1 MLHLRPA
8 YSARMAGVPFQ
19 NGPAAHF
26 TAHRGP
32 AMNMNDFITQIAPL
46 EADVPTMPEMRI
58 GGYML
63 RGLLGEGATSEVFL
77 AHDEFHDRLVAI
89 KRARRSALM
98 DDAEVRFRDHFFA
111 AEAALV
117 GQLKH
122 PNIVQIY
129 DAVDDPLAPYLVM
142 EYVPGTTLKTFCR
155 PDASLSLQQIVEVGF
170 KCAKALGF
178 VAQRGL
184 FHRDVK
190 PANVLVVVED
200 GQVLEVKIT
209 DFGSAMDTQSDRTQ
223 VVRVGSLPYMSP
235 EQLDGA
241 TLDARADQYSLAAVL
256 YHLIAGRPP
265 FDAPNQAALMNRICH
280 DAPPSLHTVRQDVPD
295 ALDALL
301 QRALSKSRLDRFA
314 DWDAFA
320 QALAALV
327 QRREVPC
334 EGGQQLLDSERFGLL
349 RALEFFRD
357 FGDVALWE
365 VVHRAEWQRH
375 ELGATIYKKG
385 QVGTTFHIIAAG
397 QIQVFRDGKRVAL
410 LGAGTSVGEMMY
422 LAPSPELRVH
432 SADVLVTDPATTI
445 SFTPELMERLSPAT
459 RQLFDAAFI
468 RVLVRRLHA
477 AHQALQHP
485 RRVL

>member
-1 MLHLRPA
+1 
-8 YSARMAGVPFQ
+8 
-19 NGPAAHF
+19 
-26 TAHRGP
+26 
-32 AMNMNDFITQIAPL
+32 
-46 EADVPTMPEMRI
+46 
-58 GGYML
+58 
-63 RGLLGEGATSEVFL
+63 
-77 AHDEFHDRLVAI
+77 
-89 KRARRSALM
+89 
-98 DDAEVRFRDHFFA
+98 
-111 AEAALV
+111 
-117 GQLKH
+117 
-122 PNIVQIY
+122 
-129 DAVDDPLAPYLVM
+129 
-142 EYVPGTTLKTFCR
+142 
-155 PDASLSLQQIVEVGF
+155 
-170 KCAKALGF
+170 
-178 VAQRGL
+178 
-184 FHRDVK
+184 
-190 PANVLVVVED
+190 
-200 GQVLEVKIT
+200 
-209 DFGSAMDTQSDRTQ
+209 
-223 VVRVGSLPYMSP
+223 MSP

-301 QRALSKSRLDRFA
+301 QRALSKSRLDRFE

-327 QRREVPC
+327 QRREVSC

>member
-1 MLHLRPA
+1 
-8 YSARMAGVPFQ
+8 
-19 NGPAAHF
+19 
-26 TAHRGP
+26 
-32 AMNMNDFITQIAPL
+32 MNDFITQIAPL

-98 DDAEVRFRDHFFA
+98 DATEMRFRDHFFA

-122 PNIVQIY
+122 PNIAQIY

-155 PDASLSLQQIVEVGF
+155 ADALLPLEQVVEVGF

-178 VAQRGL
+178 VARLGL
-184 FHRDVK
+184 IHRDVK

-200 GQVLEVKIT
+200 SQVLEVKLT
-209 DFGSAMDTQSDRTQ
+209 DFGSAIDINADRTQ

-241 TLDARADQYSLAAVL
+241 MLDARADQYSLAAVL
-256 YHLIAGRPP
+256 YHLVAGRPP
-265 FDAPNQAALMNRICH
+265 LEAPSQAALMNRICH
-280 DAPPSLHTVRQDVPD
+280 DMPAPLTSMRQGVPA
-295 ALDALL
+295 ALDAVL
-301 QRALSKSRLDRFA
+301 RKALAKSRLDRYE

-320 QALAALV
+320 QALAAV
-327 QRREVPC
+327 VRR
-334 EGGQQLLDSERFGLL
+334 QDDASLIDHQLLDSERFILL
-349 RALEFFRD
+349 RSLEFFKD
-357 FGDVALWE
+357 FGDVSLWE
-365 VVHRAEWQRH
+365 VVHRAQWQRH
-375 ELGATIYKKG
+375 ELGAAIYKKG
-385 QVGTTFHIIAAG
+385 QAGGSFHIIAAG
-397 QIQVFRDGKRVAL
+397 QIEIFRDGKRMAL

-422 LAPSPELRVH
+422 LAPSPDLKVH
-432 SADVLVTDPATTI
+432 SADVVVTDPATTI
-445 SFTPELMERLSPAT
+445 AFTPELMNLLTPAT

-485 RRVL
+485 RRIL

>member
-1 MLHLRPA
+1 
-8 YSARMAGVPFQ
+8 
-19 NGPAAHF
+19 
-26 TAHRGP
+26 
-32 AMNMNDFITQIAPL
+32 MNDFITQIAPL

-58 GGYML
+58 GGYGL

-98 DDAEVRFRDHFFA
+98 DAAEVRFRDHFFA
-111 AEAALV
+111 AEASLV

-122 PNIVQIY
+122 PNIVQIF

-142 EYVPGTTLKTFCR
+142 EYVPGTTLKTFCK
-155 PDASLSLQQIVEVGF
+155 PESLLSLEQIVEVGF
-170 KCAKALGF
+170 KCAKALGY
-178 VAQRGL
+178 VARRGL
-184 FHRDVK
+184 IHRDVK
-190 PANVLVVVED
+190 PANLLAVVED

-209 DFGSAMDTQSDRTQ
+209 DFGSSMDINADRTQ

-241 TLDARADQYSLAAVL
+241 TLDSRADQYSLAAVM
-256 YHLIAGRPP
+256 YNLIAGRPP
-265 FDAPNQAALMNRICH
+265 FDAPNQAALMNRIYH
-280 DAPPSLHTVRQDVPD
+280 ETPASLTDLRQGVPR

-301 QRALSKSRLDRFA
+301 QRALSKSRLDRFD

-320 QALAALV
+320 QALATLV
-327 QRREVPC
+327 QREEVPRAA
-334 EGGQQLLDSERFGLL
+334 EHQVLDSERFNLL
-349 RALEFFRD
+349 RGLEFFRD
-357 FGDVALWE
+357 FGDIELWE
-365 VVHRAEWQRH
+365 VVHRAQWQRH
-375 ELGATIYKKG
+375 EPGTAIYSKG

-397 QIQVFRDGKRVAL
+397 QIEVFRDGKRMAL

-422 LAPSPELRVH
+422 LAPSPDLRVH
-432 SADVLVTDPATTI
+432 SADVIVTDPATTI
-445 SFTPELMERLSPAT
+445 SFTPASMDQLSPTA
-459 RQLFDAAFI
+459 RHLFDTAFI

-477 AHQALQHP
+477 AHHALQHP

>member
-1 MLHLRPA
+1 
-8 YSARMAGVPFQ
+8 
-19 NGPAAHF
+19 
-26 TAHRGP
+26 
-32 AMNMNDFITQIAPL
+32 MNDFITQIAPL

-58 GGYML
+58 GGYVL

-98 DDAEVRFRDHFFA
+98 DEAEVRFRDHFFA

-122 PNIVQIY
+122 PNIVQIH

-155 PDASLSLQQIVEVGF
+155 PEALLSLEQIVEVGF
-170 KCAKALGF
+170 KCAKALGY
-178 VAQRGL
+178 VARRGL
-184 FHRDVK
+184 IHRDVK
-190 PANVLVVVED
+190 PANLLAVVED
-200 GQVLEVKIT
+200 GQVMEVKIT
-209 DFGSAMDTQSDRTQ
+209 DFGSSMDIHADRTQ

-241 TLDARADQYSLAAVL
+241 TLDSRADQYSLAAVL
-256 YHLIAGRPP
+256 YNLVAGRPP
-265 FDAPNQAALMNRICH
+265 FDAPNQAALMNRIYH
-280 DAPPSLHTVRQDVPD
+280 ETPAPLTSLRQGVPR

-301 QRALSKSRLDRFA
+301 QRALSKSRLDRFE

-327 QRREVPC
+327 QRHEVPRAADH
-334 EGGQQLLDSERFGLL
+334 EVLDSERFGLL
-349 RALEFFRD
+349 RGLEFFKD
-357 FGDVALWE
+357 FGDVELWE
-365 VVHRAEWQRH
+365 VVHRAQWQRH
-375 ELGATIYKKG
+375 ELGSAIYKKG
-385 QVGTTFHIIAAG
+385 QVGVSFHIIASG
-397 QIQVFRDGKRVAL
+397 QIEVFRDGKRMAL

-422 LAPSPELRVH
+422 LAPSPDLRVH
-432 SADVLVTDPATTI
+432 SADVIVTDPATTI
-445 SFTPELMERLSPAT
+445 SFTPALMDQLNPGT
-459 RQLFDAAFI
+459 RHLFDAAFI